1 MVLSEVA
8 NSDLEVEHAV
18 SDGDQSVPAEHNRG
32 CPAGGLRELGEED
45 AGHHGRDDD
54 PGDALDA
61 HRDDGEGTPACGSSP
76 SIPLNPIYIFLY
88 FSKCTKHLPDSV
100 LSLQT
105 EEESLG
111 EILNIVD
118 TDHVA
123 WSLVH

>member
-1 MVLSEVA
+1 MVLPEVSH
-8 NSDLEVEHAV
+8 SDLEVEHAV

-61 HRDDGEGTPACGSSP
+61 HRDDGEGTPACGGSP
-76 SIPLNPIYIFLY
+76 SIPSDLYFLI
-88 FSKCTKHLPDSV
+88 FSKCTYHLPDSV

-123 WSLVH
+123 WSWLSL